1 MRMNQAP
8 MGDLASA
15 DLDVL
20 VVGAGITGA
29 CIALEAARRGLR
41 TGLVDR
47 GDFGGGA
54 TANCLKIV
62 HGGLRYLQ
70 NLDVPRLRASVAAR
84 SVWLRSAPHLVEPL
98 PVLLP
103 TYRGRFPP
111 RVALAAAL
119 VVNEALSLDRNRGL
133 VPGRQVPRARV
144 LSRQECIALEPSV
157 GVPGLTG
164 GVLFH
169 DALIYSPERLTLEV
183 VEAARA
189 AGAIVAS
196 YVEFDGPLMAGGRV
210 AGARVRDR
218 LGGDEAQL
226 RTRWLVNATG
236 SSVPTLA
243 AQLASAAVPVSPAA
257 VSRQAYSVALN
268 FVTRQP
274 APQVAYAVRGGT
286 GDAGGRRARQLFVV
300 PWRGHA
306 MVGTAHL
313 EYRGDPSAFVL
324 TPKLVAH
331 FAEELAAAQPSLG
344 DWAGDIAL
352 VHAGLLPLAGS
363 PSGRGLRLLKRHRIL
378 DHAKDGCAGALSVVT
393 VKLTT
398 AGLVAGDVGY
408 RLVPSRAVRRDD
420 WRTLPLPGAAFDSL
434 EALHVAA
441 RVRYGALL
449 PADVLEHLVRSY
461 GSRYEEILE
470 YRHTLADWDQPA
482 VAGAPV
488 IRAQFVHGA
497 VAEHAR
503 TAEDLVWRRTE
514 IGPRGLADDAAL
526 RLAEAALAG
535 AASPRAAP
543 CLRDDL
549 STRAAPSLRDDPS
562 TRTAPHPG
570 DDAPTRA
577 AR

>member
-1 MRMNQAP
+1 VGGGV
-8 MGDLASA
+8 GDLASA

-41 TGLVDR
+41 TGLVDQ

-70 NLDVPRLRASVAAR
+70 HLDVSRLRASVAAR

-103 TYRGRFPP
+103 TYRGHFPP
-111 RVALAAAL
+111 RAALAAAL

-133 VPGRQVPRARV
+133 LPGRQVPRARV

-169 DALIYSPERLTLEV
+169 DALMYSPERLTLEV
-183 VEAARA
+183 VEAARS
-189 AGAIVAS
+189 AGAIVAN
-196 YVEFDGPLMAGGRV
+196 YVEFAGPVMAGGRV

-218 LGGDEAQL
+218 LVGGEAQV
-226 RTRWLVNATG
+226 RTRWIVNATG

-243 AQLASAAVPVSPAA
+243 AQLASATAPVSPAA

-274 APQVAYAVRGGT
+274 APQVAYAVRGGA

-300 PWRGHA
+300 PWRGQA

-324 TPKLVAH
+324 TPKLVAR
-331 FAEELAAAQPSLG
+331 FAEQLAAAQPSLG
-344 DWAGDIAL
+344 GWAGDVAL

-363 PSGRGLRLLKRHRIL
+363 STARGLQLLKRHRIL

-393 VKLTT
+393 VKFTT
-398 AGLVAGDVGY
+398 AGLVARDVIDHV
-408 RLVPSRAVRRDD
+408 VPSRATGTAD
-420 WRTLPLPGAAFDSL
+420 WRTLPLPGAAFESL
-434 EALHVAA
+434 EALHAVARA
-441 RVRYGALL
+441 RYGALL

-470 YRHTLADWDQPA
+470 HRHTLRGWDQPV

-497 VAEHAR
+497 IAEHAR

-535 AASPRAAP
+535 AASPRAA
-543 CLRDDL
+543 LSLGDDA
-549 STRAAPSLRDDPS
+549 STRAAPSL
-562 TRTAPHPG
+562 G
-570 DDAPTRA
+570 DDAATRAAPQLGDDAATRA